1 MINSTTHKKILES
14 VDRKI
19 IKQSKIK
26 NILITGCGGFIGN
39 YLVSALLS
47 KTLKGFFKIYGYDII
62 APKLDRNVVNK
73 NNFFFKK
80 VDLTKKKSF
89 FLNKNIDL
97 IIHLAGI
104 PSPKYYKRFPLKT
117 FYLNSD
123 LCRILLDFA
132 KLKKAKFISNTYIKD
147 VGFLRFD
154 DILKMRKKVNVNKKK
169 AITLFSFSPFSANV
183 FSKKFFVED

>member
-1 MINSTTHKKILES
+1 MIDAVTHKKILES

-26 NILITGCGGFIGN
+26 NILITGCGGFIGS

-47 KTLKGFFKIYGYDII
+47 KKFKGFFRIYGYDII

-89 FLNKNIDL
+89 FL
-97 IIHLAGI
+97 
-104 PSPKYYKRFPLKT
+104 
-117 FYLNSD
+117 
-123 LCRILLDFA
+123 
-132 KLKKAKFISNTYIKD
+132 KK
-147 VGFLRFD
+147 
-154 DILKMRKKVNVNKKK
+154 
-169 AITLFSFSPFSANV
+169 
-183 FSKKFFVED
+183 